1 MVKSTVALTNACSQS
16 LEALGR
22 RIRNAR
28 LRRLLSAEAVAIHAG
43 ITRQTLSKIELGIPT
58 VTISSYV
65 RVLEVLGLM
74 DDVNQVASDTAFR
87 KHLREGEFQLR
98 ERAPRRVR
106 SESNEGGQTSRTAM
120 SVSCMPTDTVSSP
133 RVASN
138 DSALLDE
145 GSDDASHWKDNEFVH
160 TR

>member
-1 MVKSTVALTNACSQS
+1 MVKSTVTLTTACSQS
-16 LEALGR
+16 LDALGR
-22 RIRNAR
+22 RLRNAR

-43 ITRQTLSKIELGIPT
+43 ITRQTLSKIELGAPT
-58 VTISSYV
+58 VTISSYI
-65 RVLEVLGLM
+65 RVLEVLGLL
-74 DDVNQVASDTAFR
+74 DDVNRVASDNKLR
-87 KHLREGEFQLR
+87 QQLREGDFQLR

-106 SESNEGGQTSRTAM
+106 SESNEGGQTSQTAM